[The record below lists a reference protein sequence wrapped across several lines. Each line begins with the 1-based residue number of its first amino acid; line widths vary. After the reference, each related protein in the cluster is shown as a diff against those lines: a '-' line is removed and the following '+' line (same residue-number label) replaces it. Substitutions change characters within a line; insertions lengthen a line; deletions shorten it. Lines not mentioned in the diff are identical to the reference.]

1 MGGYKMKKDTSK
13 LVEELTLCAE
23 FSTFYDE
30 NEEQM
35 ICDTLSQIL
44 ERMIKEKN
52 LKKSHVFQKAEIS
65 EVYGYQILAGKRM
78 PERKKLLCLAIGLGL
93 SIEETQA
100 LLKNAGYSLL
110 YIKHPF
116 DCVVLYGICKQLS
129 IVEINTM
136 LYDYGLETLG

>member
-1 MGGYKMKKDTSK
+1 
-13 LVEELTLCAE
+13 
-23 FSTFYDE
+23 
-30 NEEQM
+30 
-35 ICDTLSQIL
+35 
-44 ERMIKEKN
+44 
-52 LKKSHVFQKAEIS
+52 
-65 EVYGYQILAGKRM
+65 M

-136 LYDYGLETLG
+136 LFDYGLETLG